1 MMLLEKI
8 ATGEGDCYLTVMF
21 WFIYLVCLFI
31 CLFKISYNKFKPQ
44 IKTSWSKYTKHN
56 QK

>member
-8 ATGEGDCYLTVMF
+8 ATGEGNRYLTVMF